1 MAAAIDDIRFGLHR
15 ALWKIR
21 QGRVRTRGMGAEGL
35 PADVLSILNDL
46 ATELD
51 KKADPGTNS

>member
-1 MAAAIDDIRFGLHR
+1 MAAAIDDIRFGLRR

-21 QGRVRTRGMGAEGL
+21 QGRVRAMGAEGL

-46 ATELD
+46 TTELD